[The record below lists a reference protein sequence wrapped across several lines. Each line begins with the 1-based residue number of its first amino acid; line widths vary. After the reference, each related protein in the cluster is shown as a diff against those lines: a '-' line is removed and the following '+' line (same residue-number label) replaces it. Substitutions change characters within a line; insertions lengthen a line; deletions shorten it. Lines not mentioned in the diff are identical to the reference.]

1 MERLLLPMG
10 PHPTIHEETVDSRAS
25 AIITKT
31 FEYKIRATREFVE
44 AAERALD
51 ASRFVYNCALE
62 QRIMRYRQGKPIG
75 YIEQSK
81 ELTEARTQPDVG
93 DVLRNIQQDA
103 LERLDAAFL
112 AFFKRVKK
120 GEMPGFPRFKG
131 RSRYRT
137 FSQKIE
143 KQRGCPLEGDRLAIA
158 GVGSV
163 RVRLSRP
170 IEGRVKQ
177 LRITKRVDGW
187 YALLVCDL
195 VKTEPLP
202 PTGASTGIDV
212 GLEHFATLST
222 GETIANPRHLRRME
236 KALGRSQQALS
247 RKQRTGANRR
257 KARQRVALRH
267 LKTQRGRKDF
277 HHKTALDLVRR
288 FDRIAVED
296 LQIRNMVRNPKLAK
310 SIADAGWGQFL
321 AITKCKAENAG
332 RTFEKVNPRHTS
344 QICSACGQRQP
355 MPIALRVF
363 ECGGC
368 GLSID
373 RDHNAALNIGRGA
386 PESKPAFAADPVRA
400 SRNRYARRKSGA
412 VTTTAP
418 ILPRA

>member
-143 KQRGCPLEGDRLAIA
+143 KQRGCPLDGDRLAIDSEMIA
-158 GVGSV
+158 HGRQIILKSRLALAVAAIVSYITMRSGS
-163 RVRLSRP
+163 RS
-170 IEGRVKQ
+170 K
-177 LRITKRVDGW
+177 
-187 YALLVCDL
+187 
-195 VKTEPLP
+195 
-202 PTGASTGIDV
+202 AS
-212 GLEHFATLST
+212 F
-222 GETIANPRHLRRME
+222 GER
-236 KALGRSQQALS
+236 
-247 RKQRTGANRR
+247 
-257 KARQRVALRH
+257 
-267 LKTQRGRKDF
+267 
-277 HHKTALDLVRR
+277 
-288 FDRIAVED
+288 
-296 LQIRNMVRNPKLAK
+296 RNM
-310 SIADAGWGQFL
+310 DG
-321 AITKCKAENAG
+321 ITWAE
-332 RTFEKVNPRHTS
+332 
-344 QICSACGQRQP
+344 
-355 MPIALRVF
+355 
-363 ECGGC
+363 
-368 GLSID
+368 
-373 RDHNAALNIGRGA
+373 
-386 PESKPAFAADPVRA
+386 
-400 SRNRYARRKSGA
+400 
-412 VTTTAP
+412 
-418 ILPRA
+418 